1 MTTKAKNTKKT
12 SKSKDY
18 DDMSEQLSELV
29 ESIDIDVAGEY
40 PDVAPVP
47 EGTPSD
53 YDLEWSEYLLDQ
65 LADHEL
71 INGAPTVDGL
81 RRITEKC
88 FGEIVE
94 SQSTIVEAPRSD
106 NGLRCTICHT
116 LTIIK
121 HRSMRTIRIDGC
133 VDVLYGK
140 TPHPFKDHLVATAD
154 TRAEGKALRRAL
166 KIRVITA
173 EELQSENEEEVLIS
187 EEGIN
192 DQQILAI
199 NQLCKRLDVN
209 VESLVSSKCSNAEKI
224 NDINNLE
231 ARLIISQLSG
241 FQRKPSDIE
250 EENVSGYDENWKD
263 NFYRSST

>member
-1 MTTKAKNTKKT
+1 MTTKTKK
-12 SKSKDY
+12 SKKQAKSKDY

-29 ESIDIDVAGEY
+29 ESMDIDAAGEY
-40 PDVAPVP
+40 PDAEAVP

-53 YDLEWSEYLLDQ
+53 HDAEWSEYLLDQ

-88 FGEIVE
+88 FSEIVE
-94 SQSTIVEAPRSD
+94 SRSSIVETPRSD

-121 HRSMRTIRIDGC
+121 HRTMRTVRIDGC
-133 VDVLYGK
+133 VDVLHTK

-173 EELQSENEEEVLIS
+173 EELQSENEEEVLTS

-199 NQLCKRLDVN
+199 NQLCKRLDVS
-209 VESLVSSKCSNAEKI
+209 VEAIVTSKCSNAEKI

-231 ARLIISQLSG
+231 ARLIISRLSG
-241 FQRKPSDIE
+241 FQRKPSEIE
-250 EENVSGYDENWKD
+250 EEKVSGYDENWKD